1 MNRLQITVIGSGFVG
16 TSMSAILS
24 QNNIVKVF
32 DIDNQKV
39 EKINSGESPVFEPN
53 IDKYFKDN
61 KKHLSATNDL
71 SDAVTNADYII
82 IAVPTNFNEVSNCF
96 DTSILEK
103 VITES
108 LLENP
113 SATIVI
119 KSTIPIG
126 FTEQQNKIHQQSK
139 ILYSP
144 EFLREGSALEDNLY
158 PSRIIVG
165 GDKKYSDQMEAFA
178 FLLHQCSLDEG
189 VKILYMNSTEAE
201 SVKLFSNTYLAM
213 RVAFFNELDSFALNN
228 QLSTL
233 NIISGVSE
241 DKRIGNFYNNPSF
254 GYGGYCLPKD
264 SKQLLSNFKD
274 TPQNL
279 IESVVSS
286 NQTRKFFLTDHIAS
300 FKPNTVGIYRLVMKE
315 SSTNFR
321 NSAIQDLII
330 NLIDRDIKVVI
341 YEPIIEDEYFLNSK
355 VLQDLEVF
363 KSTSDLIIANREH
376 SDLDSAKDKV
386 FTRDLFNK
394 DT

>member
-1 MNRLQITVIGSGFVG
+1 MNKPQITVIGSGFVG
-16 TSMSAILS
+16 TSMAAILS

-32 DIDNQKV
+32 DIDIQKV
-39 EKINSGESPVFEPN
+39 NKINSGESPIFEPN
-53 IDKYFKDN
+53 VDKYFKDN
-61 KKHLSATNDL
+61 KNYLSATNDL
-71 SDAVTNADYII
+71 TEALTNAEYII
-82 IAVPTNFNEVSNCF
+82 IAVPTNFNEELNCF
-96 DTSILEK
+96 DTDVLED
-103 VITES
+103 VISKS

-119 KSTIPIG
+119 KSTIPVG

-165 GDKKYSDQMEAFA
+165 GDKKYSEQMEVFA
-178 FLLHQCSLDEG
+178 ILLRQCSLDKE
-189 VKILYMNSTEAE
+189 VKILYMSSTEAE

-228 QLSTL
+228 KLSSL

-264 SKQLLSNFKD
+264 SKQLLSNFKG
-274 TPQNL
+274 TPQNI
-279 IESVVSS
+279 IESVVFS
-286 NQTRKFFLTDHIAS
+286 NETRKFFLADHIAT

-315 SSTNFR
+315 NSTNFR

-330 NLIDRDIKVVI
+330 NLLERDINIVI

-355 VLQDLEVF
+355 VIQDLEIF
-363 KSTSDLIIANREH
+363 KNTSDLILANREH
-376 SDLDSAKDKV
+376 SDLDGANDKV

>member
-1 MNRLQITVIGSGFVG
+1 MNELNIAVIGSGFVG

-39 EKINSGESPVFEPN
+39 EKINSGESPIFEPN

-82 IAVPTNFNEVSNCF
+82 IAVPTNFNEVLNCF
-96 DTSILEK
+96 DTNILEK
-103 VITES
+103 VITKS

-178 FLLHQCSLDEG
+178 FLLHQCSLDEE
-189 VKILYMNSTEAE
+189 VKILYMSSTEAE

-213 RVAFFNELDSFALNN
+213 RVAFFNELDTFALNN
-228 QLSTL
+228 QLSAL
-233 NIISGVSE
+233 NIISGVSG
-241 DKRIGNFYNNPSF
+241 DKRIGDFYNNPSF

-286 NQTRKFFLTDHIAS
+286 NQTRKFFLADHIAS
-300 FKPNTVGIYRLVMKE
+300 FKPNIVGIYRLVMKE
-315 SSTNFR
+315 NSTNFR

-330 NLIDRDIKVVI
+330 NLIERDIEVVI
-341 YEPIIEDEYFLNSK
+341 YEPMIGHEYFLNSK
-355 VLQDLEVF
+355 VIQDLEVF
-363 KSTSDLIIANREH
+363 KGTSDLILANRDH
-376 SDLDSAKDKV
+376 SDLDGAKDKV